1 MNDEETD
8 KELENFWGLLK
19 ENQVIVP
26 LNLKHIL
33 STNNLVGIRVMAEI
47 NDEVIKEL
55 ESSVREMGNVD
66 IASKMSEED
75 KVKLFGPIYKLCPD
89 KFKFSIGDKMVLRV
103 IQKVSKELE
112 ASFKVVTKIK
122 DPAPTIKDRTMPT
135 KDLAHTEG
143 QQHTSS
149 VANSRPK
156 PSNEEIR
163 ALEGRLEDC
172 ILRWGKRKNMECE
185 NQFRVAGNTV
195 TCKFKTSA
203 STFCNKTYKLQ
214 QSKEGSSWQISN
226 FTNHINAEHNK
237 TKKVSTASPTTNQN
251 QEESTAISTPNSGNE
266 VSRKRKSTTSV
277 IDLAAGDETNDSN
290 GDDGSGYHSPSEIS
304 SPSNDNGNFDFE
316 KGKSTAHKHR
326 SKRSNETSMLPS
338 SLNEEDNSKSM

>member
-75 KVKLFGPIYKLCPD
+75 K
-89 KFKFSIGDKMVLRV
+89 
-103 IQKVSKELE
+103 KVSKELE

-290 GDDGSGYHSPSEIS
+290 GDDGSGYRSPSEIS

>member
-112 ASFKVVTKIK
+112 SSFKVVTKIK

-172 ILRWGKRKNMECE
+172 ILRWGKRKNIECE

-214 QSKEGSSWQISN
+214 QSKEGSSW
-226 FTNHINAEHNK
+226 
-237 TKKVSTASPTTNQN
+237 
-251 QEESTAISTPNSGNE
+251 
-266 VSRKRKSTTSV
+266 
-277 IDLAAGDETNDSN
+277 
-290 GDDGSGYHSPSEIS
+290 
-304 SPSNDNGNFDFE
+304 
-316 KGKSTAHKHR
+316 
-326 SKRSNETSMLPS
+326 
-338 SLNEEDNSKSM
+338 

>member
-1 MNDEETD
+1 MNDEEND

-122 DPAPTIKDRTMPT
+122 DPAPTIKGNFRHYNAYLYVMLNMLLHHYFYAYIQIVQCQP
-135 KDLAHTEG
+135 KIWHT
-143 QQHTSS
+143 Q
-149 VANSRPK
+149 K
-156 PSNEEIR
+156 
-163 ALEGRLEDC
+163 
-172 ILRWGKRKNMECE
+172 
-185 NQFRVAGNTV
+185 
-195 TCKFKTSA
+195 
-203 STFCNKTYKLQ
+203 
-214 QSKEGSSWQISN
+214 GSSIHHPWQTVGLNLQMKKS
-226 FTNHINAEHNK
+226 EH
-237 TKKVSTASPTTNQN
+237 
-251 QEESTAISTPNSGNE
+251 
-266 VSRKRKSTTSV
+266 
-277 IDLAAGDETNDSN
+277 
-290 GDDGSGYHSPSEIS
+290 
-304 SPSNDNGNFDFE
+304 
-316 KGKSTAHKHR
+316 
-326 SKRSNETSMLPS
+326 
-338 SLNEEDNSKSM
+338 

>member
-75 KVKLFGPIYKLCPD
+75 K
-89 KFKFSIGDKMVLRV
+89 
-103 IQKVSKELE
+103 KVSKELE

>member
-75 KVKLFGPIYKLCPD
+75 K
-89 KFKFSIGDKMVLRV
+89 
-103 IQKVSKELE
+103 KVSKELE
-112 ASFKVVTKIK
+112 ASFKVVNKIK

-135 KDLAHTEG
+135 KDLEHTEG

-163 ALEGRLEDC
+163 ALEGRLQDC
-172 ILRWGKRKNMECE
+172 IFRWGKRKNMECE

-237 TKKVSTASPTTNQN
+237 TKKVSTARVQQQIKTRKNQLLFLHPTV
-251 QEESTAISTPNSGNE
+251 EM
-266 VSRKRKSTTSV
+266 KF
-277 IDLAAGDETNDSN
+277 
-290 GDDGSGYHSPSEIS
+290 H
-304 SPSNDNGNFDFE
+304 E
-316 KGKSTAHKHR
+316 KGNLLLQLLILLLGTKQMIVTVTMEVDITAHQKFLHHQMIMVTLILKKESRLHTNIEAKDPTRLLCCHR
-326 SKRSNETSMLPS
+326 R
-338 SLNEEDNSKSM
+338 